1 MTEIT
6 NIKEYNWAVERVEQI
21 LKKLD
26 ALERFSP
33 NESPTPMAAEE
44 AAPYNLMSGS
54 DKFVNETSLSTKE
67 ELEIELKLL
76 SDLVSD
82 YSDKHFDVG
91 MPTLAEVIQLR
102 MYERGLSQKAVAELI
117 GVSPAR
123 VCEYLSG
130 KTEPT
135 LQIAR
140 EICHKLDIDPSIV
153 IGA

>member
-6 NIKEYNWAVERVEQI
+6 NIKEYNWAVSRVEQI

-33 NESPTPMAAEE
+33 DESPTPMVAEE
-44 AAPYNLMSGS
+44 AEPYNSHNGLA
-54 DKFVNETSLSTKE
+54 KFTEDISLNKKE

-91 MPTLAEVIQLR
+91 MPTLSEVIQLR

>member
-1 MTEIT
+1 MAEIT
-6 NIKEYNWAVERVEQI
+6 NIKEYNWAVARVEQI
-21 LKKLD
+21 LKSLD
-26 ALERFSP
+26 NMERFTP
-33 NESPTPMAAEE
+33 ETPTPMVAED
-44 AAPYNLMSGS
+44 AAPYNSHNGLA
-54 DKFVNETSLSTKE
+54 KFTEDISLNKKE

>member
-6 NIKEYNWAVERVEQI
+6 NVKEYNWAVARVEQI
-21 LKKLD
+21 LKRLD
-26 ALERFSP
+26 AMECFTP
-33 NESPTPMAAEE
+33 ESPTTMVAEE
-44 AAPYNLMSGS
+44 AVPYNSHSGS
-54 DKFVNETSLSTKE
+54 AKFVNETSLSTKE

-91 MPTLAEVIQLR
+91 MPKLSEVIQLR

>member
-6 NIKEYNWAVERVEQI
+6 NIKEYNWAVSRVEQI
-21 LKKLD
+21 LKRLD
-26 ALERFSP
+26 AMERFNP
-33 NESPTPMAAEE
+33 ESPTPMAAED
-44 AAPYNLMSGS
+44 AAPYGINY
-54 DKFVNETSLSTKE
+54 TSSNNNNTKE
-67 ELEIELKLL
+67 SLEIELKLL

-153 IGA
+153 IGVNFN

>member
-6 NIKEYNWAVERVEQI
+6 NIKEYNWAVARVEQI
-21 LKKLD
+21 LKSLD
-26 ALERFSP
+26 NMERFTP
-33 NESPTPMAAEE
+33 ESPTPMAAEE
-44 AAPYNLMSGS
+44 AAPYGINY
-54 DKFVNETSLSTKE
+54 TSSNNNNTSKKE
-67 ELEIELKLL
+67 SLEIELKLL

-91 MPTLAEVIQLR
+91 MPTLSEVIQLR

-140 EICHKLDIDPSIV
+140 EICRKLDIDPSIV
-153 IGA
+153 IGVNFN

>member
-6 NIKEYNWAVERVEQI
+6 NIKEYNWAVARVEQI
-21 LKKLD
+21 IEKID
-26 ALERFSP
+26 AMERFTP
-33 NESPTPMAAEE
+33 ESPTPMVAEE
-44 AAPYNLMSGS
+44 AVPYNIKSGS
-54 DKFVNETSLSTKE
+54 AKFINETSLNTKE

-76 SDLVSD
+76 SDLVAD

-91 MPTLAEVIQLR
+91 LPKLSEVIQLR